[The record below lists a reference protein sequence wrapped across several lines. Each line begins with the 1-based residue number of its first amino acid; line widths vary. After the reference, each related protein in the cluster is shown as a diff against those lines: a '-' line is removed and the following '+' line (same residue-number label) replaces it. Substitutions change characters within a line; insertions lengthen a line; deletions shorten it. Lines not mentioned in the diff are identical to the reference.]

1 MNEELM
7 EELSLYLAD
16 NPESESILTLSVN
29 RAIRSFKNKRN
40 YPSSYTDDKIKND
53 MKKCYDCI
61 FDLALYFLVKQGA
74 EFQGSHSE
82 SSVNRSWESEPK
94 FILIMVFFLLLE
106 VSIKKDGMERN
117 VFFLPARCRVAR

>member
-16 NPESESILTLSVN
+16 NPESESLLTPSVN

-82 SSVNRSWESEPK
+82 SSVNRSWESETE
-94 FILIMVFFLLLE
+94 IYINHGVFPFAG
-106 VSIKKDGMERN
+106 SFN
-117 VFFLPARCRVAR
+117 

>member
-16 NPESESILTLSVN
+16 NPESESMLTLSVN

-82 SSVNRSWESEPK
+82 SSVKIEVGNLKPK

-106 VSIKKDGMERN
+106 V
-117 VFFLPARCRVAR
+117 

>member
-53 MKKCYDCI
+53 MKKCYD
-61 FDLALYFLVKQGA
+61 LFLTWRFTFWLNRGQ
-74 EFQGSHSE
+74 
-82 SSVNRSWESEPK
+82 SSK
-94 FILIMVFFLLLE
+94 DHILNLL
-106 VSIKKDGMERN
+106 
-117 VFFLPARCRVAR
+117 